1 METTKKVNIIY
12 RENDSFS
19 KHMPLITKTFNKL
32 GIDIYTKSFPKETES
47 SEINTWIGKSTSK
60 EELSDGMIL
69 TDETTLNEIHNVNRV
84 THGGL
89 YVGHYRA
96 NILDD
101 LLTTA
106 YSAAICEK
114 SDTPLTD
121 REDCTHPLLGRSPTI
136 ENSSNLFSHLFKKV
150 QEKDGTPK
158 NIYIVKKH
166 IADHY
171 GTNTDLKSFT
181 PEKEEYVAN
190 KFGSMLSGIN
200 GLEGMINY
208 VDEITEDIDK
218 NGNWI
223 LVDRHNSGEFTGYES
238 IKHANTII
246 VPATNLLDKLK
257 EENYLDVSEKD
268 FETGLTN
275 TLNLY
280 YENYLDH
287 LD

>member
-1 METTKKVNIIY
+1 M
-12 RENDSFS
+12 
-19 KHMPLITKTFNKL
+19 
-32 GIDIYTKSFPKETES
+32 
-47 SEINTWIGKSTSK
+47 
-60 EELSDGMIL
+60 
-69 TDETTLNEIHNVNRV
+69 
-84 THGGL
+84 
-89 YVGHYRA
+89 
-96 NILDD
+96 
-101 LLTTA
+101 
-106 YSAAICEK
+106 
-114 SDTPLTD
+114 
-121 REDCTHPLLGRSPTI
+121 
-136 ENSSNLFSHLFKKV
+136 
-150 QEKDGTPK
+150 K

-171 GTNTDLKSFT
+171 RTNTDLKSFT
-181 PEKEEYVAN
+181 PEKEKYVAN